1 MTQPSNT
8 AATPKAYPTHKLYRV
23 VKGRT
28 PEDRSV
34 WSKLQSPGR
43 TRTAAALPSNSSST
57 KRQSTVPSTSCVATR
72 AITLPAKRKEVAHD
86 TGNIH
91 L

>member
-34 WSKLQSPGR
+34 WS
-43 TRTAAALPSNSSST
+43 
-57 KRQSTVPSTSCVATR
+57 
-72 AITLPAKRKEVAHD
+72 EVAICWPHKDGSGFTVKFKFNETPINGAEYVMRRD
-86 TGNIH
+86 TRH
-91 L
+91 HAASKA